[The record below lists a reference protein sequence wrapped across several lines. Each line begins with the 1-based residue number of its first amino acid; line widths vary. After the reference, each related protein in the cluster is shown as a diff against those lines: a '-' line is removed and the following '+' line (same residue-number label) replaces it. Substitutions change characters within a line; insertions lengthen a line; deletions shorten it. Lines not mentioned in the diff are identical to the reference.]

1 MSKKRNE
8 LPSGTLVKLHSDD
21 SIGIIVGIFS
31 GSGKGSIYT
40 IEWLVDHNENSK
52 FWQSHSFEVIG

>member
-8 LPSGTLVKLHSDD
+8 LPVGTMIKLHSDD

-31 GSGKGSIYT
+31 GSGKGSIYI
-40 IEWLVDHNENSK
+40 IEWLVNHNNNQN
-52 FWQSHSFEVIG
+52 FMQSHSFEVIG

>member
-8 LPSGTLVKLHSDD
+8 LPVGTMIKLHSDD

-31 GSGKGSIYT
+31 GSGKHSVYT
-40 IEWLVDHNENSK
+40 IEWLVNHNDNQN
-52 FWQSHSFEVIG
+52 FMQSHCFEVIG